1 MSLIADEQIFDEIP
15 FKRKR
20 LRLLSAVSTSQLSA
34 VSEDLL
40 RSLRRRK
47 ASVQE
52 WQKTTARP
60 TNSSRLKRLQ
70 RLKEK
75 LLKRQPKRLS
85 RNNIMI

>member
-1 MSLIADEQIFDEIP
+1 MIRFLE
-15 FKRKR
+15 RKR

-60 TNSSRLKRLQ
+60 TNSSRLRRLQ

-75 LLKRQPKRLS
+75 LLKRLPKRLS